1 MRELLDTPTQRRLH
15 ILEQLNEV
23 SNWISSNELAKSNN
37 ASLRTINND
46 VSYLKENWYPHLLI
60 ETSKKNGVRLQTQPS
75 SHIEVVYRY
84 VLKNSEAFRL
94 IESVFFDTTLSIEKW
109 GEKLFISESSLY
121 RITGDVSKSLKKY
134 GLTLEKKPFRV
145 IGKDEF
151 FVRFF
156 YTNYFFEAYQINEWP
171 FPSDKKKTIQFV
183 KDIVE
188 YFNEEVSEKD
198 LLLISYL
205 LCISLTRQ
213 SQEFFIEGY
222 DKNIFT
228 KEMYHSLNRNANDL
242 ANIAKDYGLLINDQ
256 LIYDLMFSLYYHL
269 INWHSEEE
277 YLHVT
282 KEIKHLMKNIRNVFD
297 FTLTNQLSDKIENSM
312 KHTYLKHTIYPY
324 PNYIIFNKKFYN
336 AIAIKKLFPTMA
348 LVIEQELIKLE
359 KSTDFPWYT
368 DYFYEVL
375 CTIMIQWTDLPTLLE
390 NKKQKAKILVM
401 SSLGYDHSDFLSK
414 MIQKNFVNKAII
426 EAYTQ
431 SVIFIDDIPKEYFQ
445 SYDIIISTFDSEIL
459 PQDKLVV
466 IDDIPSNSDW
476 GTIRRAINNTHQLD
490 EKVVTYL
497 NNNYY

>member
-134 GLTLEKKPFRV
+134 GLTLEKKPCRV

-336 AIAIKKLFPTMA
+336 AIAIKKLFPT
-348 LVIEQELIKLE
+348 IKLE